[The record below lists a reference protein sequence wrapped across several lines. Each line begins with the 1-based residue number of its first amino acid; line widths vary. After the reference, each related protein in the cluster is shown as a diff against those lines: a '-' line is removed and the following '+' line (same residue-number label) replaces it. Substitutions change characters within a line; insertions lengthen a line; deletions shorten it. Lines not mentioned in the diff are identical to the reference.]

1 MQIYINSNL
10 KEAIKI
16 LNRHGAKTLVV
27 INKNKKL
34 VGTLSDGNI
43 RKSIL
48 KGYTLES
55 SINNIFHKKPIFFYD
70 NELDYKKIKN
80 IFLKKKI
87 HLIPIVNKK
96 KEIKKI
102 IFLEDIIN
110 FDELNLNSKNN
121 SSNLGVVIMA
131 GGKGLRMQPYTKIFP
146 KPLLPI
152 NDITVLDTIVSKFL
166 NNNINNFYI
175 TTNYKHK
182 MIFNHFK
189 RYKSKIN
196 YKIIKEKISLGTA
209 GSLSYLKNLK
219 EDFFFVTNCDVVI
232 NEDYKKILKNHIK
245 NKNDM
250 TIVVSRK
257 SIKLSYGVCLLNKKN
272 KFSGIQEKPSYK
284 FLFNVGLYL
293 INRKEFKFIKK
304 NQKLDMDK
312 LIVKLKKNKKKI
324 GIYETDYKNWKDF
337 GNWENYINN
346 EKS

>member
-27 INKNKKL
+27 INKKKKL
-34 VGTLSDGNI
+34 VVTLSDGNI

-121 SSNLGVVIMA
+121 SSNLGVVIIA
-131 GGKGLRMQPYTKIFP
+131 A
-146 KPLLPI
+146 
-152 NDITVLDTIVSKFL
+152 
-166 NNNINNFYI
+166 
-175 TTNYKHK
+175 
-182 MIFNHFK
+182 
-189 RYKSKIN
+189 
-196 YKIIKEKISLGTA
+196 EK
-209 GSLSYLKNLK
+209 
-219 EDFFFVTNCDVVI
+219 V
-232 NEDYKKILKNHIK
+232 
-245 NKNDM
+245 
-250 TIVVSRK
+250 
-257 SIKLSYGVCLLNKKN
+257 
-272 KFSGIQEKPSYK
+272 
-284 FLFNVGLYL
+284 
-293 INRKEFKFIKK
+293 
-304 NQKLDMDK
+304 
-312 LIVKLKKNKKKI
+312 
-324 GIYETDYKNWKDF
+324 
-337 GNWENYINN
+337 
-346 EKS
+346 